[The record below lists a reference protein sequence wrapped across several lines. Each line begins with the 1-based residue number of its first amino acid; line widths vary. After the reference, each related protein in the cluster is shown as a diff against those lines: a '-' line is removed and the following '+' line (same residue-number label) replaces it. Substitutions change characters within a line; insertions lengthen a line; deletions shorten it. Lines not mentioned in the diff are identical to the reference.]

1 MDENR
6 EVVNNAMPGWLV
18 VAGVILAIVSIAG
31 LGFAWYDSNQV
42 QMAEQANGQLKTAEQ
57 NTAQQVAT
65 LEQKQKQSDA
75 TNVQLQSDLDV
86 VTKKLRLTQGDLKKA
101 RDEAAQLAAQVRD
114 DDAQKLT
121 QLDSDVKNQLATKA
135 STDELNKDLTTVN
148 GNVSGVKTDL
158 EGTKNDLKMARSEL
172 GTLIARN
179 HDEIDTLR
187 RMGERDYVEF
197 TVQGRNKPQKI
208 GNISVELRSVNT
220 KRNQFTVALIV
231 DDVRTENKDRPLNQ
245 PIVFY
250 PHGTHQADEFVV
262 NTVGKDKIRRLHQH
276 AEEPNQHH
284 HRNCIGQLALRELT
298 VP

>member
-1 MDENR
+1 M
-6 EVVNNAMPGWLV
+6 
-18 VAGVILAIVSIAG
+18 
-31 LGFAWYDSNQV
+31 
-42 QMAEQANGQLKTAEQ
+42 
-57 NTAQQVAT
+57 
-65 LEQKQKQSDA
+65 
-75 TNVQLQSDLDV
+75 QLQSDLDV
-86 VTKKLRLTQGDLKKA
+86 VTKRLRLTQGDLKKA
-101 RDEAAQLAAQVRD
+101 RDEAAQAASQVRD
-114 DDAQKLT
+114 EDAQKLT

-148 GNVSGVKTDL
+148 GNVNGVKTDL

-179 HDEIDTLR
+179 HDEIDVLR

-208 GNISVELRSVNT
+208 GNITVELRSVNT

-262 NTVGKDKIRRLHQH
+262 NTVGKDKISGYISMPKNPTSTTT
-276 AEEPNQHH
+276 ATAS
-284 HRNCIGQLALRELT
+284 GD
-298 VP
+298 

>member
-1 MDENR
+1 MDENP
-6 EVVNNAMPGWLV
+6 EVVYNRMPSWILPAV
-18 VAGVILAIVSIAG
+18 VILAMVSIAG
-31 LGFAWYDSNQV
+31 VGFAWYDSNQV

-65 LEQKQKQSDA
+65 LEQKQKQADA
-75 TNVQLQSDLDV
+75 TNAQLQSDLEV
-86 VTKKLRLTQGDLKKA
+86 VTTRLRLTQGDLKKA

-114 DDAQKLT
+114 DDAEKLT

-208 GNISVELRSVNT
+208 GNITVELRSVNT
-220 KRNQFTVALIV
+220 KRNQFTVSLIV

-262 NTVGKDKIRRLHQH
+262 NTVGKDEIRGYISIPKNPTSTTT
-276 AEEPNQHH
+276 ATASGN
-284 HRNCIGQLALRELT
+284 
-298 VP
+298 